1 MVSCSS
7 HAPGD
12 SVETFHSTLTGCQRT
27 PLLGAA
33 CLYFYYI
40 LDCTLILTERMFYVN
55 TEISHLPSF

>member
-33 CLYFYYI
+33 YLYL
-40 LDCTLILTERMFYVN
+40 LDCTLILTEQTFYVN
-55 TEISHLPSF
+55 A